1 MPIAR
6 EPDKTQPDLL
16 REFAQFARARERSVY
31 KARSSRKRRSDKPAT
46 SETEAAKSVLVD
58 KAVIVQPNSIKEY
71 KIALRKGQLVSI
83 HARADY
89 PITVEL
95 ISRTEI
101 LKTEKRELKTI
112 ETERSRSEVKTA
124 NIKYQAKRHGTWVV
138 HIHNEQRKLPLEVGV
153 MISVE

>member
-1 MPIAR
+1 MLIAR
-6 EPDKTQPDLL
+6 EPGKTQPVLL
-16 REFAQFARARERSVY
+16 REFVRSARAREKCVY
-31 KARSSRKRRSDKPAT
+31 RARSSRKRRSEKSSLP
-46 SETEAAKSVLVD
+46 ETGTGRSVLVD
-58 KAVIVQPNSIKEY
+58 KAVIVQPYSKKEY

-83 HARADY
+83 NARADY

-112 ETERSRSEVKTA
+112 ETERSRTEVKTA
-124 NIKYQAKRHGTWVV
+124 NIKYEAKRHGTWVV

>member
-1 MPIAR
+1 M
-6 EPDKTQPDLL
+6 
-16 REFAQFARARERSVY
+16 
-31 KARSSRKRRSDKPAT
+31 
-46 SETEAAKSVLVD
+46 VD
-58 KAVIVQPNSIKEY
+58 KAVIVQPYSKKEY

-83 HARADY
+83 NARADY

-112 ETERSRSEVKTA
+112 ETERSRTEVKTA
-124 NIKYQAKRHGTWVV
+124 NIKYEAKRHGTWVV
-138 HIHNEQRKLPLEVGV
+138 HIHNEQGKLPLEVGV